1 VNNFDLYTHCAREAV
16 GLPKGWVGVVFS
28 TVGHPA
34 NSQGVM
40 VRGAVCPPKTRGP
53 DKGEPCW
60 AKRDRSTEREVFVSK
75 EAFAKARQ
83 AIPFSIKSNKEA

>member
-1 VNNFDLYTHCAREAV
+1 MNNLDLFTCCAREA
-16 GLPKGWVGVVFS
+16 GCLPENWVGVIF
-28 TVGHPA
+28 TQVGHPA

-60 AKRDRSTEREVFVSK
+60 ARRDRATECEVFVSH
-75 EAFAKARQ
+75 EAFASTKANLLSERGRR
-83 AIPFSIKSNKEA
+83 S

>member
-1 VNNFDLYTHCAREAV
+1 MNNLDLYTHCAREAV
-16 GLPKGWVGVVFS
+16 GLPEGWTGVIFT
-28 TVGHPA
+28 TVGHPS

-53 DKGEPCW
+53 DKGGPAW
-60 AKRDRSTEREVFVSK
+60 ARRDRATECEVFVSR

-83 AIPFSIKSNKEA
+83 AIPFPTQSNKEA